1 MDVYI
6 NNREKILLEGLR
18 QDNDNDILSIAKNNN
33 IPKSTMFNLYKKLE
47 KNKIL
52 KKSVLVDFD
61 KIGYPIKLFF
71 LLKVSIKEKTK
82 LRIYLRNNINVNSL
96 YMLGSEFDFLIEGI
110 FENFREAY
118 EFELELSENFTIL
131 NKSVLN
137 VIEDISKEA
146 FLRKC

>member
-1 MDVYI
+1 
-6 NNREKILLEGLR
+6 
-18 QDNDNDILSIAKNNN
+18 
-33 IPKSTMFNLYKKLE
+33 
-47 KNKIL
+47 
-52 KKSVLVDFD
+52 
-61 KIGYPIKLFF
+61 
-71 LLKVSIKEKTK
+71 LKVSIKEKTK